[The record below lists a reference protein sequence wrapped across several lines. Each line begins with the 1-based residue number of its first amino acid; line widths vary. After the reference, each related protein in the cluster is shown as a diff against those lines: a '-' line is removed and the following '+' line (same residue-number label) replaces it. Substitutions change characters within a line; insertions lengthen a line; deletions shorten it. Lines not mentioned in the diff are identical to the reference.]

1 MVLSRRA
8 AEAGAIEQGK
18 ERLQLALDAAEL
30 GVWEWDT
37 ASCRLTAGEGFQ
49 AIFGGEREPINQPW
63 AGFLA
68 RVHRRTARGSR
79 RRWKRRWRLADR

>member
-8 AEAGAIEQGK
+8 AEAAAIEQGK

-63 AGFLA
+63 AAFLA
-68 RVHRRTARGSR
+68 RVHPE
-79 RRWKRRWRLADR
+79 DRAAVQETMEEAVAFGRS